1 MKNTRNV
8 GIVALVIA
16 ISLIGA
22 RASHAQQTPRAWET
36 AGTFGVG
43 FPTLHDP
50 DEECPVQD
58 CSANSMDWS
67 ISAARYLTSNF
78 AVVAAV
84 SGSSFSLNTS
94 LPDFGPAVNDVDD
107 MSLSGFGPAI
117 DLSGR
122 IVTVGGG
129 FRVAGRRA
137 ERVSPFAE
145 VLVGYSRFRAKV
157 DVFGFRESESWN
169 GLSVVPA
176 GGIDIAISRRVAIR
190 LRGRYTVDFV
200 DGNVDRWP
208 GSDAGI
214 VFRW

>member
-1 MKNTRNV
+1 MKNARNAP
-8 GIVALVIA
+8 IVAFVIA

-22 RASHAQQTPRAWET
+22 SASHAQQDQPAWEI

-43 FPTLHDP
+43 RVPSLNDP
-50 DEECPVQD
+50 GEECFVQD
-58 CSANSMDWS
+58 CSANSMDWRV
-67 ISAARYLTSNF
+67 SAARYLTSNF

-84 SGSSFSLNTS
+84 SGSSFNLNTS
-94 LPDFGPAVNDVDD
+94 LPGLLPGIDD
-107 MSLSGFGPAI
+107 TSLSGFGPAI

-129 FRVAGRRA
+129 FRVAGWRA

-157 DVFGFRESESWN
+157 EALGFRYSESWN

-176 GGIDIAISRRVAIR
+176 GGIDIAVSRLIAIR

-200 DGNVDRWP
+200 EDDIDRWP
-208 GSDAGI
+208 GFDAGV
-214 VFRW
+214 VFRF